1 MEFWR
6 WRVLRKIFVQG
17 LLRVVDEFIST
28 KALDK
33 LLILARR
40 TRNDTSRAF
49 GFGNLDGKRAD
60 GRASAIDENGLTS
73 LESCATE
80 ESLPRCL
87 CS

>member
-1 MEFWR
+1 MQW
-6 WRVLRKIFVQG
+6 

-33 LLILARR
+33 LLVLARR

-49 GFGNLDGKRAD
+49 SFGNLDSKRAD
-60 GRASAIDENGLTS
+60 GRASTIDENCLTG